1 MLLGEVNTL
10 MKHKAA
16 TRTERGEETCTG
28 IIDNRLITDLLTH
41 SMQQNPSWEANRF
54 SVKKFPTFYGTWR
67 FITTFTSACHLSLSS
82 ATSIQSLPSH
92 PTPWRSL
99 FILSSHLRLGLPNG
113 LFPSGFSPTPCAH
126 LYPNPIRA
134 TCPAHL
140 IRLDFTTRTIL
151 LIKLLPYQNHKWSR
165 SAGEDTPVL
174 ACWRHFR
181 RRTPCNWGS
190 TRTWR
195 RCNCTAH
202 GIVPV
207 DRFLSGNFC

>member
-99 FILSSHLRLGLPNG
+99 FILSSHLGLGLPSG
-113 LFPSGFSPTPCAH
+113 LFPQVSPTKTLYTH
-126 LYPNPIRA
+126 LLSPIFA
-134 TCPAHL
+134 TYTAYLFLLYL
-140 IRLDFTTRTIL
+140 ITWTTMSEE
-151 LIKLLPYQNHKWSR
+151 QR
-165 SAGEDTPVL
+165 SLTL
-174 ACWRHFR
+174 
-181 RRTPCNWGS
+181 
-190 TRTWR
+190 
-195 RCNCTAH
+195 
-202 GIVPV
+202 
-207 DRFLSGNFC
+207 